1 MFSRIINGED
11 LFRAP
16 IFDGMDG
23 VVLRSFLVIGDTRY
37 AKLKKFF
44 GNKGIKLPSH
54 KIVKEQEEELMIE
67 IQETETIGNIYNSI
81 SNVVGM
87 S

>member
-1 MFSRIINGED
+1 MFSRVINGED

-23 VVLRSFLVIGDTRY
+23 VTLRSFLAIGDTRY

-54 KIVKEQEEELMIE
+54 KIVKKQEDELMIT
-67 IQETETIGNIYNSI
+67 IHETETRGTIYNSI
-81 SNVVGM
+81 SKI
-87 S
+87 